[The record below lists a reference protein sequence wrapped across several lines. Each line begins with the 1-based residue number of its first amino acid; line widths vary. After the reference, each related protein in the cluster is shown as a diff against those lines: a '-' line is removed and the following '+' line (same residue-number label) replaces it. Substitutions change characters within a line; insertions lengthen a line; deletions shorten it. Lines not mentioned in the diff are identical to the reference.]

1 MVVLC
6 MNRGRFALFASAAVA
21 AACCCSPASA
31 RDKPRPSLSLDPI
44 TARTL
49 LAPVEDAR
57 ASVPGY
63 RLDPNAQAAGQRA
76 RLSIDLGDATLFA
89 IGGKLN
95 RPPAPT
101 GPLDGGHARALGQ
114 RRDSGKVYGV
124 GITRNVRG
132 FDLGATYQFSKL
144 SAEQPDSDSQLRD
157 GGPGRSHSLRATAR
171 IRFRP

>member
-1 MVVLC
+1 MVDPC
-6 MNRGRFALFASAAVA
+6 MNRGRFAVCASAAVA

-31 RDKPRPSLSLDPI
+31 KDKPRPSLSLDPI

-57 ASVPGY
+57 ASAPAY
-63 RLDPNAQAAGQRA
+63 RLDPNTPASGQRA
-76 RLSIDLGDATLFA
+76 RLSIDLGEATVFA
-89 IGGKLN
+89 ISGKLN

-114 RRDSGKVYGV
+114 SRDSGKVYGL

-132 FDLGATYQFSKL
+132 LDLGATYQFSKL
-144 SAEQPDSDSQLRD
+144 SAEQPQTGSEMRD